1 MTASNHPRCQF
12 CPQIVAQPQ
21 ECLYRTHCVCAV
33 MGDAG
38 PREVCGLLQNST
50 AAADQPEVNARH
62 EAYVTEAAAAMEPLS
77 RDITSQMDALRAR
90 AQLRQRAMDEA
101 TASARGL
108 LEQAQVEVDALAAE
122 VAEQTEKER
131 EDTKLVRCPRL
142 R

>member
-50 AAADQPEVNARH
+50 AAADQPEVKFLRFVSF
-62 EAYVTEAAAAMEPLS
+62 VTALFLCLSPTLFPLK
-77 RDITSQMDALRAR
+77 D
-90 AQLRQRAMDEA
+90 
-101 TASARGL
+101 
-108 LEQAQVEVDALAAE
+108 
-122 VAEQTEKER
+122 
-131 EDTKLVRCPRL
+131 C
-142 R
+142 